1 MVTLAR
7 KFRFTQRDLDRLPP
21 CPAESASKAYEV
33 SDTDVTGLRL
43 SVTKGGRKFW
53 FWRYTFDGRKRAAK
67 IGEYPA
73 TDLAAAR
80 KRASEM
86 RSMLD
91 QGKDA
96 QASRDELKAMPSFTE
111 FTEREYMPMARQTKR
126 SHKDDAHRLK
136 NHLLPR
142 FGHKKLSEI
151 TTREIQAF
159 IGEVAKS
166 RSPATA
172 NRILSLLA
180 RMLKLATIWGII
192 EKNPCYGIAK
202 FREQRTRERFLTRD
216 EIARLFQAME
226 GDRHSYGVA
235 GIKFLLL
242 TGLRR
247 NEALRAKWEQV
258 DLGRGLM
265 HLPQTKSGKS
275 RHIVLSA
282 HARMLLEELPSRG
295 HSQWIFPGKNLAD
308 DLPVYN
314 IDKCLQRLLEK
325 AGIERMRVHDL
336 RHTYASVM
344 AQNGVSL
351 FVIQSAL
358 GHSSPMMTMRY
369 AHLCDTAL
377 RDATNVVGNVV
388 SAALSGD
395 AGGLLMDEAEGGMS
409 LAPGVAG
416 SAEIC
421 R

>member
-1 MVTLAR
+1 MATLAR
-7 KFRFTQRDLDRLPP
+7 KFRFTQRELDRLPP
-21 CPAESASKAYEV
+21 CPVDAVSKAYEV
-33 SDTDVTGLRL
+33 SDTEVTGLRL
-43 SVTKGGRKFW
+43 SITKGGRKFW
-53 FWRYTFDGRKRAAK
+53 FWRYTFEGRKRAAR

-80 KRASEM
+80 KRAAEM
-86 RSMLD
+86 RATID

-96 QASRDELKAMPSFTE
+96 QAAKDDLKAMPSFAE
-111 FTEREYMPMARQTKR
+111 YAEREYMPMARQTKR

-151 TTREIQAF
+151 STREIQAF

-172 NRILSLLA
+172 NRVLSLIA

-202 FREQRTRERFLTRD
+202 FREQRARERFLTSD
-216 EIARLFQAME
+216 EIARLFQAMD

-235 GIKFLLL
+235 AIKFLLL

-247 NEALRAKWEQV
+247 NEALRAKWGQV
-258 DLGRGLM
+258 DLERGLL
-265 HLPQTKSGKS
+265 HLPLTKSGKS
-275 RHIVLSA
+275 RHIVLSG
-282 HARMLLEELPSRG
+282 HAAALLDGLPSKG
-295 HSQWIFPGKNLAD
+295 KSQWLFPGKGRD
-308 DLPVYN
+308 DDRPLYN

-325 AGIERMRVHDL
+325 SGIEKMRVHDL

-377 RDATNVVGNVV
+377 RDATNVVGDVV
-388 SAALSGD
+388 STAIGGDVDRRVAASGS
-395 AGGLLMDEAEGGMS
+395 GGGGAE
-409 LAPGVAG
+409 
-416 SAEIC
+416 
-421 R
+421 

>member
-1 MVTLAR
+1 MATLAR

-21 CPAESASKAYEV
+21 CPQDAVSKAYEV
-33 SDTDVTGLRL
+33 SDTEVTGLRL

-53 FWRYTFDGRKRAAK
+53 FWRYTFDGRKRAAR

-80 KRASEM
+80 KRAGEM

-91 QGKDA
+91 MGKDA
-96 QASRDELKAMPSFTE
+96 QEVKDELKAMPSFAE
-111 FTEREYMPMARQTKR
+111 FAEREYMPMAMQTKR

-151 TTREIQAF
+151 STREIQAF
-159 IGEVAKS
+159 IGEIAKS
-166 RSPATA
+166 RTPATA
-172 NRILSLLA
+172 NRILSLIA

-202 FREQRTRERFLTRD
+202 FREQRARERFLTRD
-216 EIARLFQAME
+216 EISRLFQAME
-226 GDRHSYGVA
+226 GDSHIYGVA

-247 NEALRAKWEQV
+247 NEALRARWEQV

-282 HARMLLEELPSRG
+282 QARLLLEGLPSHG
-295 HSQWIFPGKNLAD
+295 QSQWIFPGKSLVD

-325 AGIERMRVHDL
+325 AGIDRMRVHDL

-388 SAALSGD
+388 RAAVNGDDGGVLSGKPQGASSVPIVD
-395 AGGLLMDEAEGGMS
+395 GQ
-409 LAPGVAG
+409 
-416 SAEIC
+416 AEIC